1 MGEGE
6 TINWLVILLSAI
18 AGAVCGGVA
27 SYLIYLF
34 TYKKELKKITFQGL
48 NSSKQELY
56 AKIRSELKEIKEA
69 ASLSNKPHKPI
80 KVYSGTA
87 FRSMDNVTNK
97 ANRLSASKDK
107 LEEYLETLEL
117 IAPKN
122 VIENTRT
129 LIKSLILRN
138 GTKSDSKDIVSLDK
152 LDEEIKEKC
161 DQLTSILREDLGAI
175 D

>member
-34 TYKKELKKITFQGL
+34 TYKKDLKKISFQGL

-56 AKIRSELKEIKEA
+56 AKIRSELNEIKEA
-69 ASLSNKPHKPI
+69 ASLSNKRNKPI
-80 KVYSGTA
+80 KESSGGVVIV
-87 FRSMDNVTNK
+87 MDNVTRK
-97 ANRLSASKDK
+97 ENRLMASKDNLDK
-107 LEEYLETLEL
+107 HLVELEL

-129 LIKSLILRN
+129 LIKSLILRK

-152 LDEEIKEKC
+152 RDEEIKEKC